1 MNISSF
7 SIKRPVFAIVLNIVI
22 VLFGIVGY
30 TFLAV
35 RDYPAIDPPIINV
48 TTSYAGANAD
58 IVESQITEPLEKII
72 NGIPGIRSISSSSAN
87 GKSSI
92 NIEFNLGESL
102 EAAANDVRDKVGQSV
117 RNLPQDIDAAPVV
130 TKNDANSDF
139 IILVGLQ
146 SNNKSQME
154 LSDYAENV
162 LQQKLQT
169 IPEVSSVN
177 ILGQKRPSMRIWTD
191 PEKMNI
197 YHVAFSDIKNALDRE
212 NIEVPSGKIYGK
224 STELTIRV
232 LGKLLTEEDFNN
244 IILKQS
250 DEGIV
255 RLKDIAKV
263 EIGPENNEFSWRLNG
278 VNAIGVSIT
287 PQPGANYIRIADEF
301 YKRIDLIKKN
311 QHNDIQLTTLI
322 DNTQLVRKSIREVAD
337 TLLISLSLVVLVIF
351 FFFRRTGFKE

>member
-232 LGKLLTEEDFNN
+232 LGKLLTEDDFNN
-244 IILKQS
+244 IIS
-250 DEGIV
+250 M
-255 RLKDIAKV
+255 
-263 EIGPENNEFSWRLNG
+263 
-278 VNAIGVSIT
+278 
-287 PQPGANYIRIADEF
+287 
-301 YKRIDLIKKN
+301 
-311 QHNDIQLTTLI
+311 
-322 DNTQLVRKSIREVAD
+322 
-337 TLLISLSLVVLVIF
+337 
-351 FFFRRTGFKE
+351 